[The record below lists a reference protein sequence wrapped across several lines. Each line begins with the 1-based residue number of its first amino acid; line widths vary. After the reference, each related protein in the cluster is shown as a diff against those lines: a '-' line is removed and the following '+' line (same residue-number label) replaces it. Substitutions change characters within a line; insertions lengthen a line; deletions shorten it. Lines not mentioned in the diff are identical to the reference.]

1 MALIGNRSVIHKSP
15 ARFLNGYGTTGGGI
29 ASMRSNFN
37 KHGMMRN
44 AYEVY
49 DPKSATPVGHLSP
62 SAWVMPKRAG
72 GMSSRNVTGI
82 TVASAGLAYGGITT
96 TGETTITI
104 SFADA
109 AGGLI
114 ASGSGT
120 AAMTF
125 NFANA
130 LLTASLGGIGS
141 ASLTISTNAPQL
153 GAEASAEGLAN
164 FAITGSLTPYAIG
177 SMIGTTDVAT
187 SVVNANIVSVNGYL
201 VTGNGQSGT
210 EWGPV

>member
-1 MALIGNRSVIHKSP
+1 MALLGNRSILLKAPLRH
-15 ARFLNGYGTTGGGI
+15 LNGSVSTAGSV
-29 ASMRSNFN
+29 ALLRSNFN
-37 KHGMMRN
+37 QHGMQRN
-44 AYEVY
+44 AYESY

-72 GMSSRNVTGI
+72 GMSSRNVTGP
-82 TVASAGLAYGGITT
+82 TVASTGLAYGGITT

-109 AGGLI
+109 TGGLI
-114 ASGSGT
+114 ASGSGA

-141 ASLTISTNAPQL
+141 ASLTFSTNTPLL
-153 GAEASAEGLAN
+153 GAEASGEGAAS
-164 FAITGSLTPYAIG
+164 FAITGTLTPYAIG
-177 SMIGTTDVAT
+177 SMSGTTVDG
-187 SVVNANIVSVNGYL
+187 SVLTAEAIASAVWSKTL
-201 VTGNGQSGT
+201 
-210 EWGPV
+210 P